1 MKNTA
6 LRFAIFL
13 FSVGV
18 VTLAPGAAAVQHG
31 SLRAGAA
38 RVDITPPVNPEYPP
52 SGKYA
57 HEKLYIRAIVLD
69 NGVTRGRSSARTR
82 AASVKRSGPSPPNR
96 LPGS

>member
-1 MKNTA
+1 MRDTA

-13 FSVGV
+13 FGVGV
-18 VTLAPGAAAVQHG
+18 VTPAPGAAVVRHG

-57 HEKLYIRAIVLD
+57 HEKLYD
-69 NGVTRGRSSARTR
+69 G
-82 AASVKRSGPSPPNR
+82 SGGAVHGEMTIS
-96 LPGS
+96 

>member
-1 MKNTA
+1 MRNTA

-13 FSVGV
+13 LGVGV
-18 VTLAPGAAAVQHG
+18 ATPAPGAAAARHG

-57 HEKLYIRAIVLD
+57 HEKLYD
-69 NGVTRGRSSARTR
+69 GSAGAVHGEMTI
-82 AASVKRSGPSPPNR
+82 S
-96 LPGS
+96 